1 MRILKS
7 LDLNREWELY
17 WKISNKNLNQRF
29 KIFKSSY
36 SKGSANNQKTQKF
49 VPVLDENSIVKNVP
63 NLSTKS
69 LEDKIKSAK
78 NFGEKGNP
86 KEDSSKITIFKV
98 LSKIPNIQKTLKEQ
112 YSFC

>member
-1 MRILKS
+1 M
-7 LDLNREWELY
+7 
-17 WKISNKNLNQRF
+17 
-29 KIFKSSY
+29 
-36 SKGSANNQKTQKF
+36 
-49 VPVLDENSIVKNVP
+49 KNVP

-98 LSKIPNIQKTLKEQ
+98 LSKIHNIQKTSKEQ
-112 YSFC
+112 YNFC